1 MILFCTFL
9 VTRSHRRN
17 AGTSNPCSEPTNPR
31 YQKQLLLVV
40 STRYIPL
47 KSLKIRP
54 NACAWV
60 ALQVVPKSSPL
71 GLGNVHA
78 ARLSAP
84 SYFSSYPWLH
94 RKIRPILFQF
104 GSYKKNGNHHFLK
117 TLNHLLA
124 YHWHPKTKLFGSNTT
139 IDIHQFKEK
148 ELVPWNRRLVRA
160 PSQFSFRKASDLV
173 EEVGVTDPVGKN
185 RKSEGL

>member
-9 VTRSHRRN
+9 VTRSHRRNAGRN

-40 STRYIPL
+40 GTWYIPL

-104 GSYKKNGNHHFLK
+104 GSYKKKWKSPVFENSKSSSGLPVTQKPSYSGPIPPLTSTNLK
-117 TLNHLLA
+117 KKN
-124 YHWHPKTKLFGSNTT
+124 
-139 IDIHQFKEK
+139 
-148 ELVPWNRRLVRA
+148 
-160 PSQFSFRKASDLV
+160 SF
-173 EEVGVTDPVGKN
+173 PGKVAW
-185 RKSEGL
+185 

>member
-1 MILFCTFL
+1 MGWSSFALFESA
-9 VTRSHRRN
+9 RSHRRN

-31 YQKQLLLVV
+31 SQKQLFLVV
-40 STRYIPL
+40 GTWYIPL

-78 ARLSAP
+78 ARDSAP

-104 GSYKKNGNHHFLK
+104 GSYLKKKKEITIFLK
-117 TLNHLLA
+117 TQKIIF
-124 YHWHPKTKLFGSNTT
+124 WPTSTSKTKSFGSNTT
-139 IDIHQFKEK
+139 IEIHHH
-148 ELVPWNRRLVRA
+148 P
-160 PSQFSFRKASDLV
+160 PI
-173 EEVGVTDPVGKN
+173 
-185 RKSEGL
+185 